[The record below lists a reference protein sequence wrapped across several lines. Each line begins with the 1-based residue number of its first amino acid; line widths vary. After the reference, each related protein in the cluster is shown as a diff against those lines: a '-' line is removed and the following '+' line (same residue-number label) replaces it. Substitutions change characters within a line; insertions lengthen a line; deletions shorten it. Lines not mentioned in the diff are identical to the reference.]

1 MELNGLKE
9 QTKHK
14 CTIPFHS
21 TSEHPVPTV
30 HILFWIHHVLKKK
43 NYCNYHVKH
52 ITSEFDKIWVN
63 RKTDEGIIHWIFMT
77 VYFCNEH
84 CFEFLLN
91 FIFHYAEE
99 TFSTALS
106 LVYTEIEAG
115 L

>member
-1 MELNGLKE
+1 M
-9 QTKHK
+9 
-14 CTIPFHS
+14 
-21 TSEHPVPTV
+21 
-30 HILFWIHHVLKKK
+30 
-43 NYCNYHVKH
+43 
-52 ITSEFDKIWVN
+52 N
-63 RKTDEGIIHWIFMT
+63 RKTDEGIIHGIFMT

-106 LVYTEIEAG
+106 LVYTEIEAE